1 MPSRIFT
8 WLLVRVEAKGAA
20 VHIDEFALFDI
31 GRVVDAIRRNVTGL
45 AL

>member
-1 MPSRIFT
+1 M
-8 WLLVRVEAKGAA
+8 VRVEAERAA

-31 GRVVDAIRRNVTGL
+31 GRVVNTIRRNVAGL